1 MIKKSSS
8 SEEREKENQAIL
20 DQLIPFSFDSLSE
33 TVIEKVRNILHKID
47 KALRIHK
54 DPKDR
59 VKELRVIGS
68 KLGFDLNRKSEE
80 FLLVE
85 AAAITNVA
93 MKDEGKNLMQYM
105 DEFLAEFPEFGGLPL
120 EERELLLHYRN
131 MMKIS
136 MQVIPAKW
144 NYNHL
149 LALVARIAEG
159 AKVRYVTGSGATDQ
173 TKYRMMIYEKISGI
187 PRQKRP
193 EKQYEPL
200 MNMLKSGSKTKTT
213 KQQDCCEDSSV
224 SSDSNSNTSSIGS
237 SYSFTDLPVREK
249 SIVVSPGLYMDS
261 KEAQMSN
268 GTVVRSSSVTR
279 KSEAEGGLSTIE
291 MELSRSASITS
302 TGFGDFELPL
312 FENLHDDLDFS
323 FLGSIESS
331 SNYQLDHQSIY
342 TDTGSVCHN
351 VAITEYTGY
360 DNNLEPN
367 GFVSPASIDLA
378 SSQSEQGCITRKRKV
393 NSDSDELNKEHAV
406 RKLCPNQ
413 TERYNCLIEKL
424 SEDIFHRESNGHTV
438 VPGQEPLSNYDF
450 IIDVLRPR
458 LAELEDI
465 VATEDNPNQVTKRMK
480 NFASSVGV
488 DPLSR
493 FNDKFLIV
501 EVALI
506 LLLSSRAEHQ
516 NLKISSERFISEH
529 PEFLS
534 ETPTEQELLFT
545 YRNMLAAALKV
556 IPGKWNSNHL
566 LDVVTRIVE
575 GKDKKYVTGSG
586 ATKQTRNRIEVYHNL
601 TGIEKQSKPVTFV
614 NSVFQYLSDSA
625 GNSSASSSDE
635 KGNEAEEN
643 AGFWPGPTQKVLKNF
658 ESTVGIAE
666 REKRRTKNDHYDGID
681 KARNNNDNNDNTMT
695 NSTTSRADSSLDQ
708 FEVRKAHCSVPNIPD
723 VKISTTEM
731 KSTDD
736 SVSCKTT
743 TVFREFTDA
752 VTGMSFKCE
761 LARGVSVTQ
770 QSMGSFDLF
779 DNLDLFEDHAVIDP
793 SVMDVSAGNGTTN
806 GTLQRQAT
814 RDRSEFDMQCIAMLQ
829 EHGQSGV
836 RLHRETSGTSNG
848 VVRNISL
855 TKQFSDETML
865 TDNFGQTT
873 EILSLLR
880 SSSIMPVDRDSSYH
894 LLSPKRDQSLIKLI

>member
-1 MIKKSSS
+1 MGGNKAKQDSCIN
-8 SEEREKENQAIL
+8 SE
-20 DQLIPFSFDSLSE
+20 S
-33 TVIEKVRNILHKID
+33 
-47 KALRIHK
+47 
-54 DPKDR
+54 
-59 VKELRVIGS
+59 
-68 KLGFDLNRKSEE
+68 
-80 FLLVE
+80 
-85 AAAITNVA
+85 
-93 MKDEGKNLMQYM
+93 
-105 DEFLAEFPEFGGLPL
+105 
-120 EERELLLHYRN
+120 
-131 MMKIS
+131 
-136 MQVIPAKW
+136 
-144 NYNHL
+144 
-149 LALVARIAEG
+149 
-159 AKVRYVTGSGATDQ
+159 
-173 TKYRMMIYEKISGI
+173 
-187 PRQKRP
+187 
-193 EKQYEPL
+193 
-200 MNMLKSGSKTKTT
+200 
-213 KQQDCCEDSSV
+213 
-224 SSDSNSNTSSIGS
+224 SSDSNTISNASV
-237 SYSFTDLPVREK
+237 YSFTDLPVREK
-249 SIVVSPGLYMDS
+249 SVVISPGLYLDS
-261 KEAQMSN
+261 KEAEMPDGAIIRQ
-268 GTVVRSSSVTR
+268 SSVAR
-279 KSEAEGGLSTIE
+279 KKELEGGALSVE
-291 MELSRSASITS
+291 MELSRSASIS
-302 TGFGDFELPL
+302 SNGLGDLDLPPL
-312 FENLHDDLDFS
+312 FEYLHEDIEFS
-323 FLGSIESS
+323 MLEPTEPI
-331 SNYQLDHQSIY
+331 SNIHLDHQSCY
-342 TDTGSVCHN
+342 NDNGLVFHN
-351 VAITEYTGY
+351 VSITEYAG
-360 DNNLEPN
+360 DEIDSSVNKFVLPAPN
-367 GFVSPASIDLA
+367 CTITN
-378 SSQSEQGCITRKRKV
+378 SQEQGIATRKRKAHGEFG
-393 NSDSDELNKEHAV
+393 ELSKEHAT
-406 RKLCPNQ
+406 RKICPNQ

-424 SEDIFHRESNGHTV
+424 SEDIFHRNSTNQTDIVGDESCC
-438 VPGQEPLSNYDF
+438 NYTF
-450 IIDVLRPR
+450 IREILQPR

-465 VATEDNPNQVTKRMK
+465 IVTATNPTQVTKKMK
-480 NFASSVGV
+480 NFASSMGV
-488 DPLSR
+488 EPLSR

-501 EVALI
+501 EVALV

-516 NLKISSERFISEH
+516 KLKISFEEFIEEQPEFISE
-529 PEFLS
+529 
-534 ETPTEQELLFT
+534 TPAEQELLHT

-566 LDVVTRIVE
+566 LDLVTRIVE

-814 RDRSEFDMQCIAMLQ
+814 RDHSEFDMQCIAMLQ

-894 LLSPKRDQSLIKLI
+894 LLSPKTRSIFDQIDLIYDSLILIIYSINV

>member
-1 MIKKSSS
+1 M
-8 SEEREKENQAIL
+8 
-20 DQLIPFSFDSLSE
+20 
-33 TVIEKVRNILHKID
+33 
-47 KALRIHK
+47 
-54 DPKDR
+54 
-59 VKELRVIGS
+59 G
-68 KLGFDLNRKSEE
+68 
-80 FLLVE
+80 
-85 AAAITNVA
+85 
-93 MKDEGKNLMQYM
+93 
-105 DEFLAEFPEFGGLPL
+105 
-120 EERELLLHYRN
+120 
-131 MMKIS
+131 
-136 MQVIPAKW
+136 
-144 NYNHL
+144 
-149 LALVARIAEG
+149 
-159 AKVRYVTGSGATDQ
+159 
-173 TKYRMMIYEKISGI
+173 
-187 PRQKRP
+187 
-193 EKQYEPL
+193 
-200 MNMLKSGSKTKTT
+200 
-213 KQQDCCEDSSV
+213 
-224 SSDSNSNTSSIGS
+224 
-237 SYSFTDLPVREK
+237 
-249 SIVVSPGLYMDS
+249 
-261 KEAQMSN
+261 
-268 GTVVRSSSVTR
+268 
-279 KSEAEGGLSTIE
+279 
-291 MELSRSASITS
+291 
-302 TGFGDFELPL
+302 
-312 FENLHDDLDFS
+312 
-323 FLGSIESS
+323 
-331 SNYQLDHQSIY
+331 
-342 TDTGSVCHN
+342 
-351 VAITEYTGY
+351 
-360 DNNLEPN
+360 NLEPN

-378 SSQSEQGCITRKRKV
+378 SSQSEQGWITRKRKV

-406 RKLCPNQ
+406 RKHCPNQ

-465 VATEDNPNQVTKRMK
+465 VASEKNPNQVTKRMK

-506 LLLSSRAEHQ
+506 LLLSSRAENQ

-534 ETPTEQELLFT
+534 ETPTERELLKEKI
-545 YRNMLAAALKV
+545 RNTLLAQVLPSRLAIELKF
-556 IPGKWNSNHL
+556 ITILLASRSN
-566 LDVVTRIVE
+566 
-575 GKDKKYVTGSG
+575 
-586 ATKQTRNRIEVYHNL
+586 
-601 TGIEKQSKPVTFV
+601 
-614 NSVFQYLSDSA
+614 QYLSDSA
-625 GNSSASSSDE
+625 GNSSASSSGE

-666 REKRRTKNDHYDGID
+666 REKRRTKNNHYDGID

-793 SVMDVSAGNGTTN
+793 SFMDVSAGNGTTN

-814 RDRSEFDMQCIAMLQ
+814 RDRSEFDMQYIAMLQ